1 MTWVYDE
8 CGLTLTRFSMDAY
21 SYPWDTSGVSPLMYL
36 DQIMKGEED
45 ATFPHHDPS
54 FVVN

>member
-1 MTWVYDE
+1 
-8 CGLTLTRFSMDAY
+8 MDAY

-45 ATFPHHDPS
+45 TTFPHNDPS
-54 FVVN
+54 FGPSRN